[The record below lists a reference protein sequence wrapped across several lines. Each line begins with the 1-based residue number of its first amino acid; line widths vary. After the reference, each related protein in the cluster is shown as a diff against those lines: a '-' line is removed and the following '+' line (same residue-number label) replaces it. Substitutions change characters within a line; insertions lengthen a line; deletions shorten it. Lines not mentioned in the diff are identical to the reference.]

1 MEITLSSCHL
11 VIPSSLSPNETT
23 MKLSLFWKLM
33 LAFAL
38 VVVIGLGAIVVLA
51 NQVTSNELHQFMMNE
66 PAMQGM
72 MGQGNGML
80 GRGPAAA
87 QQVVIGRVNQA
98 ILIGGGIALVAAL
111 VVGFVVFRAITHPID
126 QLNHAAHALGR
137 GDLSARV
144 TTAAQPSRLGND
156 ELTDLGATFNV
167 MADSL
172 QKAEVLRRDMTADIA
187 HELRTPLAVM
197 RGNLEAMLDGVYPP
211 DAEHLQ
217 PVLNQVHLLTRL
229 VEDLRTL
236 ALAEAGQLPLSK
248 RPIDLGH
255 LIETTLASF
264 QAEAATQRVT
274 LTAHAL
280 DPLPAIGLDPDRVQ
294 QTIGIL
300 IANALRHTPA
310 DGSIKITLHHDKV
323 QAIIEVT
330 DSGAGIPPGD
340 LPHVF
345 ERFYRADKSRARES
359 GGSGLGLAI
368 AKSIVQ
374 AHGGSINASSEL
386 GKGTLVRFTLPLK
399 SDRVTG

>member
-1 MEITLSSCHL
+1 
-11 VIPSSLSPNETT
+11 

-33 LAFAL
+33 LSFAL
-38 VVVIGLGAIVVLA
+38 VVAIGLGAIIVIA
-51 NQVTSNELHQFMMNE
+51 NQITNQELMSYMMGQD
-66 PAMQGM
+66 QGM
-72 MGQGNGML
+72 MMGSGMGQGQGAMH
-80 GRGPAAA
+80 GPSQM
-87 QQVVIGRVNQA
+87 QQRTLDRINQA
-98 ILIGGGIALVAAL
+98 VLIGGGVALLAAL
-111 VVGFVVFRAITHPID
+111 VIGFVVFRAITHPID
-126 QLNHAAHALGR
+126 QLSHAAHSLAR

-144 TTAAQPSRLGND
+144 ATTAQPSRLGDD
-156 ELTDLGATFNV
+156 ELTELGATFNV

-172 QKAEVLRRDMTADIA
+172 QKAEALRRDMTADIA

-236 ALAEAGQLPLSK
+236 ALAEAGQLPLTK
-248 RPIDLGH
+248 RPIDLGR

-274 LTAHAL
+274 LTAASI
-280 DPLPAIGLDPDRVQ
+280 DSLPAIEIDPDRVQ

-300 IANALRHTPA
+300 IANALRHTPG
-310 DGSIKITLHHDKV
+310 DGSINIRLRRDNA
-323 QAIIEVT
+323 QAIIEVA
-330 DSGAGIPPGD
+330 DSGAGIPPDD

-345 ERFYRADKSRARES
+345 ERFYRADKSRSRES

-368 AKSIVQ
+368 ARSIVQ
-374 AHGGSINASSEL
+374 AHGGTIGATSEL
-386 GKGTLVRFTLPLK
+386 GKGTLIQFTLPIK
-399 SDRVTG
+399 SDKATG